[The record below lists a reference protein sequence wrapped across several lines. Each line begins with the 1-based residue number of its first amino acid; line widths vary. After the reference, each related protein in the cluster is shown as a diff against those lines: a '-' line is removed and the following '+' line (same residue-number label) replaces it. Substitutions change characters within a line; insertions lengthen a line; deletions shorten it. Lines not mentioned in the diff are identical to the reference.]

1 MNDTFPHLARW
12 DSVGLDCSSCKHFAG
27 PLSWPDTA
35 RTSHCTFHQTSLT
48 LELDNNGYKLGEWFC
63 REFSDNGMSHQSAVV
78 HFAKIYSELSPQV
91 FYAFR
96 AYRGLLDEVSLA
108 TLPRAAA

>member
-1 MNDTFPHLARW
+1 
-12 DSVGLDCSSCKHFAG
+12 
-27 PLSWPDTA
+27 
-35 RTSHCTFHQTSLT
+35 
-48 LELDNNGYKLGEWFC
+48 
-63 REFSDNGMSHQSAVV
+63 MSHQSAVV